1 MVQEYD
7 RSRRDLLVSEEAE
20 LAKRLAS
27 VRENIALEDSKA
39 EAYNL
44 VKHVAEKFPYVVIR
58 IRNMLEVGSRSRTE
72 QYVLKS
78 EYVACNPPTDS
89 SNIEIRGVAMVVF
102 QYHDLPPIT
111 YVTVYE
117 NHDKCVELW
126 CGDLIAEGSLAGL
139 TREEMQKFIA
149 DRMKEAGDAD
159 PVKIQ
164 EAESMVL

>member
-20 LAKRLAS
+20 LTKRLAS

-44 VKHVAEKFPYVVIR
+44 VKRVAEKFPYVVIR
-58 IRNMLEVGSRSRTE
+58 IRNMIEVGSRTE

-89 SNIEIRGVAMVVF
+89 SDIEIRGLAMEVF
-102 QYHDLPPIT
+102 TYHDFPPTT
-111 YVTVYE
+111 YVTIHE
-117 NHDKCVELW
+117 NHDRHVELW
-126 CGDLIAEGSLAGL
+126 CGWVNEEHLTGL

-149 DRMKEAGDAD
+149 DCMKEAGDAD
-159 PVKIQ
+159 PAKIQ